1 MAAARASSPAMAAG
15 VRLLR
20 WGRWFVRLLRRDL
33 LEVSRPL
40 FCCERVRIFSSPAL
54 QLARLHPMLHENLAT
69 LFGPAAQQGNNV
81 KWTHEEWDENN
92 TPSSSAEEGVIV
104 NFIDLHLSLCWN
116 DFFFNCD
123 EPWLTAFL
131 SWNGFFFKKDPF
143 KQSKTIGPTRMYY
156 VYQLQLYIRAH

>member
-1 MAAARASSPAMAAG
+1 MVWPFLYIQMEYWRWNGSANQSWMLQGGLSLQHSS
-15 VRLLR
+15 
-20 WGRWFVRLLRRDL
+20 
-33 LEVSRPL
+33 
-40 FCCERVRIFSSPAL
+40 AL

-116 DFFFNCD
+116 DFFFQLWWTMINRIFIL
-123 EPWLTAFL
+123 EW
-131 SWNGFFFKKDPF
+131 FFFKKDPF
-143 KQSKTIGPTRMYY
+143 KQSKKIGPTRMYY